1 MTDQNAIRD
10 DIAFMRNLAEDGRN
24 GPLVGGSILLVA
36 GLAFGSASL
45 ANWAIAT
52 WSLTR
57 NAWVTN
63 GAWMAGMVVF
73 MAYLF
78 LSGLT
83 KARTGSVSR
92 AVGMAWS
99 GAGWSMF
106 FVGLSLVVM
115 AWRGHDAYVGLV
127 FMPFI
132 LAMYGSAWFVAA
144 ALTRARWLYAV
155 AASSFLMALVA
166 AWFAV
171 DGAVLYLI
179 YALSLYLLV
188 AAPGFVLMRQARK
201 AQA

>member
-10 DIAFMRNLAEDGRN
+10 DIAFMRSLAEEGRN

-45 ANWAIAT
+45 VNWVIFA
-52 WSLTR
+52 WRLTR
-57 NAWVTN
+57 DAWIVN
-63 GAWMAGMVVF
+63 GVWMAAMVVF

-78 LSGLT
+78 LSGLM
-83 KARTGSVSR
+83 KGRFGSASR
-92 AVGMAWS
+92 AVGVAWS

-106 FVGLSLVVM
+106 FVGLSLGIM
-115 AWRGHDAYVGLV
+115 AYRGHDAYVALV

-144 ALTRARWLYAV
+144 TLTRARWLYAV
-155 AASSFLMALVA
+155 AAGAFLMALVA

-171 DGAVLYLI
+171 EGAILYLI

-188 AAPGFVLMRQARK
+188 AAPGFVLMRQAR
-201 AQA
+201 QAGA